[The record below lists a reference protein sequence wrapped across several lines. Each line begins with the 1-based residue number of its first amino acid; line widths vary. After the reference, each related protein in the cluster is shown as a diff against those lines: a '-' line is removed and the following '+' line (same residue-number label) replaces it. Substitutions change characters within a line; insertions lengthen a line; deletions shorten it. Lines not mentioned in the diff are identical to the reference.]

1 MSEILDA
8 WRRAQAAEHEGAHLS
23 AAHHFGWVAASAE
36 LRTDGAE
43 SEFVWPEELGI
54 FERGRQHCMIL
65 LVASEFAG
73 RRGGVGDR
81 AKVSATR
88 CSAAH
93 PLRCANSCSRTFAA
107 KRFCSTPT
115 RLSGR
120 ALTAWRKHAR
130 QGPARS
136 GRTPRTPCRRLTTR
150 CLERDDLRGTRR
162 VDESVATGSA
172 RPQE

>member
-73 RRGGVGDR
+73 TERRCWRSGEGFRYAMQCSSSAEVREQLLAHLRRQAILLNADEAFR
-81 AKVSATR
+81 ARAYRVAKA
-88 CSAAH
+88 CSPGAGSE
-93 PLRCANSCSRTFAA
+93 RANSPNSL
-107 KRFCSTPT
+107 PT
-115 RLSGR
+115 I
-120 ALTAWRKHAR
+120 
-130 QGPARS
+130 
-136 GRTPRTPCRRLTTR
+136 
-150 CLERDDLRGTRR
+150 DDSL
-162 VDESVATGSA
+162 
-172 RPQE
+172 P